1 MRFIYCGKIKDV
13 YEDGFYF
20 VFYFKDLVFGEDG
33 REDIGGNGIV
43 GERRGKGSIV
53 FDEIEFFFC
62 FFEEKG
68 IRMYFVEWIDER
80 RVCFLRVERILLE
93 VIYCEFVYGSFLRC
107 Y

>member
-1 MRFIYCGKIKDV
+1 MR
-13 YEDGFYF
+13 
-20 VFYFKDLVFGEDG
+20 L
-33 REDIGGNGIV
+33 
-43 GERRGKGSIV
+43 S
-53 FDEIEFFFC
+53 FFFC